1 MKFTTTKFSL
11 TLVLSMLAFGAQ
23 AQAPA
28 KPEAAKPEATPA
40 TPAKADKEEDVQMSE
55 EAIAKAKAEEEA
67 LARKKAAEDAAAER
81 QRQREA
87 RLALCVIKPV
97 MSDPEI
103 ELCRVA
109 YQE

>member
-1 MKFTTTKFSL
+1 MKFTL
-11 TLVLSMLAFGAQ
+11 TFLLLMLAFGAQ

-28 KPEAAKPEATPA
+28 KPEAAKPDAV
-40 TPAKADKEEDVQMSE
+40 KADKEEDVQMSE
-55 EAIAKAKAEEEA
+55 EAIAKAKAEDEA
-67 LARKKAAEDAAAER
+67 VLRRKAAEDAAAER

-97 MSDPEI
+97 MTDPEI

-109 YQE
+109 YKD

>member
-1 MKFTTTKFSL
+1 MKFTL
-11 TLVLSMLAFGAQ
+11 TFLLLMLPFAAQ

-28 KPEAAKPEATPA
+28 KPEAPKPEAAKPEAM
-40 TPAKADKEEDVQMSE
+40 KADPKLEKAEEDMQMSE
-55 EAIAKAKAEEEA
+55 EAIAKAKAEDEA

-109 YQE
+109 YRE